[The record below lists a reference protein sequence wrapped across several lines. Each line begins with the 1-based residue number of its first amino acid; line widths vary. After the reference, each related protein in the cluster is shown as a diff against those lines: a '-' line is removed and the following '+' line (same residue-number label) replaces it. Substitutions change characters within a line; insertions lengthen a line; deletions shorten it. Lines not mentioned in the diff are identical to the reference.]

1 MVYRAI
7 TADARL
13 AADDAASRA
22 ERTCRGPAAPGPGND
37 EAAGRP
43 AARGAAL
50 AVRQCEQPFGAPP
63 SSAVR
68 KLEPQPQADTA
79 FGLLT
84 VKPAPISVST

>member
-1 MVYRAI
+1 MVLPVTRAGCAGI
-7 TADARL
+7 
-13 AADDAASRA
+13 
-22 ERTCRGPAAPGPGND
+22 D

-43 AARGAAL
+43 AARGRGRGPGLAAGG
-50 AVRQCEQPFGAPP
+50 RQCEQPFGAPP

-68 KLEPQPQADTA
+68 KLEPQPQAATA